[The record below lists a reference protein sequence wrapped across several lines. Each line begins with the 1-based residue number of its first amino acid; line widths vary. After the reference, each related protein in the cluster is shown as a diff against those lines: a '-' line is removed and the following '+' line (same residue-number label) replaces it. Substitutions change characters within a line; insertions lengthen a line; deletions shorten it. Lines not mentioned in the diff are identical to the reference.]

1 MVENQQ
7 QIMSRTRYLVEVL
20 DTIESS
26 LFKHESLIIE
36 LVGQAGV
43 GKTVLIN
50 QLISF
55 IEGQYLFPQLIKI
68 TGHSN
73 LNMNDELNNYAER
86 NGILSTISD
95 LKKGNDSTTINKLFI
110 QLFDVRKD
118 FLLILI
124 DDSHLLSESIISTLK
139 QLFDSYNNDR
149 IILILSGR
157 ENRLNDKSIQI
168 ESFSKSELSDYFNQ
182 LFYTDWVIKNSE
194 TVKWISN
201 ITGNLPF
208 HLSLLINACIKQ
220 GLLSQYYVA
229 PFDLF
234 KQFKYPQSILEA
246 VDKNYTLK
254 ELNKSKQKVIEYL
267 VFSNRSKS
275 LNEIHKFGIE
285 VSQDELLQLEKGDW
299 INQNDDQINLYHP
312 LIPEIIIKQISSQNQ
327 NNYHLNIIENDKSI
341 SNEEKVHHLIN
352 LKKIPIKYNDF
363 LLQHADELDNNK
375 FIHSAYEI
383 LNHIEPKSVLIKY
396 KIGRLLYH
404 LHRFSES
411 IDILIPLMKKTQ
423 FDEIDKVYSLIA
435 ECYFVTG
442 KFKESVEMYEKVLTL
457 DISDNSKYKMNA
469 NLIIKYFQVRDI
481 ENVDKTLKYLKNNS
495 DKSNENR
502 LEYLNA
508 INIIHTVSPM
518 DVDVIKTC
526 NEGIE
531 IAKTI
536 NNHHS
541 IVKFKIYKMVF
552 YKKLNNHEKVISIC
566 RENIDYAKVNMVPS
580 IEVNSWINLGSSYAN
595 LGNYVKAIH
604 SYERVIKL
612 YEKLNTFS
620 NYHSSKLNIGI
631 WYYHIGKMK
640 KAKLYYE
647 YVIKHIDEIP
657 KMQKQ
662 ESKIAIGEYYLSE
675 KEYEKSESILIES
688 VNESKE
694 LKLPDFEM
702 KATHLLSVIY
712 FNKNREKSDTYFKL
726 SEDYM
731 VKHVKNNL
739 LSEFYHYRINLLSEN
754 GNISNIEELINK
766 WTKIDDSTQLKS
778 AIIRFNILN
787 GNKRGALAQ
796 LRELEQKF
804 DGNSLLIFYKLYEW
818 MSKCSKV
825 PSKVKKRC
833 KFLSDSIYSIMYDID
848 TEFKYSDID
857 FSKFSL
863 LICDWR
869 RALSSKEILFDTIEC
884 FTDKPNQQK
893 YLKEV
898 LSIWGIDLVDEYSIH
913 LSAGK
918 PIIINLLGVP
928 ELYLENRKLS
938 IEDYHS
944 RKTLEVLSYLIIN
957 GLNHKTGINKEK
969 ILDDLWEPSPEKR
982 SSKNNYKNVT
992 LHRLRKVFSSF
1003 KDEMIIMS
1011 NKEISFNWDSNLYRL
1026 DIDLFNDT
1034 ANKGICYFKEGKIE
1048 EAKIELEIA
1057 ISLYKGYLCEKV
1069 DGLWIESVRGS
1080 YHELFLESVNS
1091 LISIYKKYNELRLV
1105 SELLEKTL
1113 IQFPE
1118 IVQFKNEL
1126 ENIQYIEQQ

>member
-7 QIMSRTRYLVEVL
+7 QIMSRTRYLLEVL

-26 LFKHESLIIE
+26 LLKHESLILE
-36 LVGQAGV
+36 LIGQAGV

-55 IEGQYLFPQLIKI
+55 IEGQFLFPQLIKI

-73 LNMNDELNNYAER
+73 LNMYDELYNYAER

-124 DDSHLLSESIISTLK
+124 DDSHLLSDSIISTLK

-168 ESFSKSELSDYFNQ
+168 EPFSKSELSDYFNQ
-182 LFYTDWVIKNSE
+182 LFYTDWVIKNRE

-246 VDKNYTLK
+246 VNKNYSLK
-254 ELNKSKQKVIEYL
+254 ELNKSQQKVIEYL
-267 VFSNRSKS
+267 VFSNRSKT
-275 LNEIHKFGIE
+275 LNEIQKFGIE
-285 VSQDELLQLEKGDW
+285 VSQDDLIQLEKDNW
-299 INQNDDQINLYHP
+299 INQNDDLINLYHP
-312 LIPEIIIKQISSQNQ
+312 LIPEIIIKQISTRKQKK
-327 NNYHLNIIENDKSI
+327 YHLNIIEYDESI
-341 SNEEKVHHLIN
+341 SNEEKAHHLIN
-352 LKKIPIKYNDF
+352 LKKIPPKYNDF

-404 LHRFSES
+404 LHRFPKS
-411 IDILIPLMKKTQ
+411 IDILTPLIKKTQ
-423 FDEIDKVYSLIA
+423 FEEIEKVYTLVA
-435 ECYFVTG
+435 ECNFVTG
-442 KFKESVEMYEKVLTL
+442 KFKESVQIYEKALQL
-457 DISDNSKYKMNA
+457 DLPMDSIYKFKA
-469 NLIIKYFQVRDI
+469 NLIIKYFQLRDMD
-481 ENVDKTLKYLKNNS
+481 NVSKTLTFLEDNS
-495 DKSNENR
+495 NYSKECR
-502 LEYLNA
+502 LEYINA

-518 DVDVIKTC
+518 EIDVIETC

-531 IAKTI
+531 IAKSI

-541 IVKFKIYKMVF
+541 IVKLKIYKMIF

-566 RENIDYAKVNMVPS
+566 KENINYAKVNMAPS
-580 IEVNSWINLGSSYAN
+580 VEVNSRINIGSTYAN
-595 LGNYVKAIH
+595 LGNYVKAIR
-604 SYERVIKL
+604 SYERVVEL

-620 NYHSSKLNIGI
+620 NYHSSKLNIGL
-631 WYYHIGKMK
+631 WYYRIGKMK

-647 YVIKHIDEIP
+647 YVIEHIDEIP

-688 VNESKE
+688 LNESKE
-694 LKLPDFEM
+694 LKLPEFEM
-702 KATHLLSVIY
+702 KSTHLLSVIY
-712 FNKNREKSDTYFKL
+712 FNTDREKSDKYFKL

-731 VKHVKNNL
+731 MKHDKNNL
-739 LSEFYHYRINLLSEN
+739 LSEIYHYRINLLSEK
-754 GNISNIEELINK
+754 GNVSNVEEVINK
-766 WTKIDDSTQLKS
+766 WTKIDDSIHLKS
-778 AIIRFNILN
+778 AMIRFNLLN

-818 MSKCSKV
+818 MSKCSQV

-848 TEFKYSDID
+848 SEFKYSDIE

-869 RALSSKEILFDTIEC
+869 RALSSKEILLDTIEC
-884 FTDKPNQQK
+884 FTDKQNQQK

-898 LSIWGIDLVDEYSIH
+898 LSIWDIDLVDEYSIH
-913 LSAGK
+913 QSDGK
-918 PIIINLLGVP
+918 PIIINFLGVP

-957 GLNHKTGINKEK
+957 GLNHRTGINKEK

-982 SSKNNYKNVT
+982 SSKNSYKNVT

-1003 KDEMIIMS
+1003 SEKMIIL
-1011 NKEISFNWDSNLYRL
+1011 NDKEISFNWDSNLYRL

-1034 ANKGICYFKEGKIE
+1034 ADKGISYFKKGKLE

-1080 YHELFLESVNS
+1080 YHELFIESVN
-1091 LISIYKKYNELRLV
+1091 LLVSIYKKFNELRLA
-1105 SELLEKTL
+1105 SDLLEKTL

-1126 ENIQYIEQQ
+1126 ENIQL